1 MSIRAEMRS
10 MEKNDNSLF
19 LSNQRQIFLT
29 KAEIQTSPET
39 PILRETPVIED
50 NNQNEGLLFFSS
62 GLVAIAIVGTLALIA
77 LMLKRMAFSKA
88 IDNRL
93 AKTKHNCQVSCEN
106 CQFFDNNPYL
116 KCALH
121 PSKVMSAEAK
131 DCSDY
136 SPRS

>member
-1 MSIRAEMRS
+1 MERNENSIFS
-10 MEKNDNSLF
+10 PT
-19 LSNQRQIFLT
+19 QGQIFLE
-29 KAEIQTSPET
+29 KAEIQSSPDNPILIET
-39 PILRETPVIED
+39 PTLEKNT
-50 NNQNEGLLFFSS
+50 QNEGLLFFSS

-93 AKTKHNCQVSCEN
+93 TKTKHNCQVSCEN

-121 PSKVMSAEAK
+121 PSKVLSPEAK

-136 SPRS
+136 SPRA